1 MSTALGRTTAAT
13 ARTTPVNDSAVPET
27 KTNTEVMSWGPSSR
41 RAEGG
46 GVGRRSPAAPGGG
59 VSPRDQH
66 VRTGRRPLVGGGHRL
81 GHQPVVGREV
91 ADRVGAGGVAGELEG
106 LAPAAAEVELA
117 AVAAAAGLG
126 HPVGPAEALEQ
137 RGPLPDPRPGVL
149 P

>member
-1 MSTALGRTTAAT
+1 MSTALGRTTAAPT
-13 ARTTPVNDSAVPET
+13 RWVISFSALSTSSVAPET

-41 RAEGG
+41 RAVGG

-81 GHQPVVGREV
+81 GHQPVIGREV

-117 AVAAAAGLG
+117 AVAAAAGG
-126 HPVGPAEALEQ
+126 GRSVGA
-137 RGPLPDPRPGVL
+137 PGA
-149 P
+149 PGK